1 MDNNYE
7 IEKVDTKELTLQQRE
22 EIINS
27 NHYTKAEIYVGM
39 GNPVPSISM
48 TAHECTVIELAK
60 LAIALEQEAKY
71 IYQTYPL
78 TKSIAEQVEVEI
90 IDFKGKEI

>member
-27 NHYTKAEIYVGM
+27 NHYAKAEI
-39 GNPVPSISM
+39 
-48 TAHECTVIELAK
+48 
-60 LAIALEQEAKY
+60 
-71 IYQTYPL
+71 
-78 TKSIAEQVEVEI
+78 
-90 IDFKGKEI
+90 

>member
-27 NHYTKAEIYVGM
+27 NHYAKAEIYVGM

-48 TAHECTVIELAK
+48 TEHNCTAIELAK

-71 IYQTYPL
+71 IY
-78 TKSIAEQVEVEI
+78 
-90 IDFKGKEI
+90 